1 MEDEL
6 DQLAA
11 TMFRVFARFEYAL
24 KAADFFL
31 EDGRKN
37 AKPNWEKFAKVDEVI
52 RLFEKPQDQELA
64 EAIEYMNEHPP
75 KKQVIE
81 NGVLAWSEVP
91 PDTNLESDRILQY
104 VRRVRNNLF
113 HGGKFSVSG
122 WDAPER
128 TSMLLKHSLSILH
141 ACLDASPK
149 VNEAYLYGQEY
160 SVQP

>member
-24 KAADFFL
+24 KAADFFF
-31 EDGRKN
+31 EDRYGN
-37 AKPNWEKFAKVDEVI
+37 AKPDWKKFAKVDEVI
-52 RLFEKPQDQELA
+52 RLFENPQDQELA
-64 EAIEYMNEHPP
+64 EAIKYMNEHPP

-81 NGVLAWSEVP
+81 NGVLAWSEDP
-91 PDTNLESDRILQY
+91 PNTNLESEQILLY
-104 VRRVRNNLF
+104 VRWVRNNLF

-149 VNEAYLYGQEY
+149 VNEAYRSGQEHR
-160 SVQP
+160 V